1 MRKTGPAKTAIFA
14 LISVLC
20 LGGAVANEPDFAR
33 EARLAE
39 QIVDAILDGDP
50 EWLEA
55 GGREFLGIYTQSD
68 DARAGVVI
76 LHGRGFH
83 PDWPDT
89 VGPLRV
95 GLVERGYST
104 LALQLPVL
112 DKDAKY
118 YDYLPLF
125 EHAHARIEAG
135 IDFLRGEG
143 HDKIVLIAHSC
154 GAHMAMDWI
163 ATVGD
168 GGIDA
173 FAGLGMG
180 ATDYRQPMPQPFPL
194 AAMEIPVLDLYGAEE
209 YPAVIRMAPERRQ
222 AMDAAGHP
230 DSRQVVLPG
239 ADHYFRDRG
248 EPLVAAVAD
257 WLDHI

>member
-1 MRKTGPAKTAIFA
+1 
-14 LISVLC
+14 LSVLC

-33 EARLAE
+33 EVRLAE

-55 GGREFLGIYTQSD
+55 GGREFLGIYTKSD

-104 LALQLPVL
+104 LALQMPVL
-112 DKDAKY
+112 EKDAKY

-125 EHAHARIEAG
+125 EYAHARIEAG

-143 HDKIVLIAHSC
+143 HDKIVLVAHSC

-163 ATVGD
+163 DAVGD
-168 GGIDA
+168 GDIDA

-180 ATDYRQPMPQPFPL
+180 ATDYRQPMQQPFPL
-194 AAMEIPVLDLYGAEE
+194 AAMKVPVLDLYGAEE
-209 YPAVIRMAPERRQ
+209 YPAVIRMAPERKQ
-222 AMDAAGHP
+222 SMDAAGHP
-230 DSRQVVLPG
+230 ESRQVVLPG
-239 ADHYFRDRG
+239 ADHYFRGRG
-248 EPLVAAVAD
+248 EPLVATVAD
-257 WLDHI
+257 WLDRI